1 MKWIWNRHKEKIITF
16 LLCGLLFFGVLSII
30 ALLGGAIMKIF
41 GFQYESV
48 GSIILF
54 FIITTIMS
62 FPLNLIASA
71 FSKAL
76 LKLGKINWRIAFILY
91 LVLDTV
97 ATSFGLKV
105 VDYYMPTVSATNIS
119 IIINIGLIKFEETTI
134 NNISAIA
141 IIKEYR
147 VPFLVVFL
155 ILVYLSISD
164 SQSL

>member
-1 MKWIWNRHKEKIITF
+1 MKNFKIDKEKFKTFAICGMIF
-16 LLCGLLFFGVLSII
+16 LLILSII
-30 ALLGGAIMKIF
+30 ALISGSIMKIF

-54 FIITTIMS
+54 FIIATIMS

-119 IIINIGLIKFEETTI
+119 III
-134 NNISAIA
+134 ISLLFAFMG
-141 IIKEYR
+141 KDDFKD
-147 VPFLVVFL
+147 VN
-155 ILVYLSISD
+155 
-164 SQSL
+164 

>member
-1 MKWIWNRHKEKIITF
+1 MKNFKIDKEKFKTFAICGMIF
-16 LLCGLLFFGVLSII
+16 LLILSII
-30 ALLGGAIMKIF
+30 ALIGGSIMKIF

-54 FIITTIMS
+54 FIIATIMS

-76 LKLGKINWRIAFILY
+76 LKLGKINWRTAFILY

-119 IIINIGLIKFEETTI
+119 III
-134 NNISAIA
+134 ISLLFAFMG
-141 IIKEYR
+141 KDDFKD
-147 VPFLVVFL
+147 VN
-155 ILVYLSISD
+155 
-164 SQSL
+164 

>member
-1 MKWIWNRHKEKIITF
+1 
-16 LLCGLLFFGVLSII
+16 
-30 ALLGGAIMKIF
+30 MKIF

-54 FIITTIMS
+54 FIIATIMS

-76 LKLGKINWRIAFILY
+76 LKLGKINWRTAFILY

-119 IIINIGLIKFEETTI
+119 III
-134 NNISAIA
+134 ISLLFAFMG
-141 IIKEYR
+141 KDDFKN
-147 VPFLVVFL
+147 VN
-155 ILVYLSISD
+155 
-164 SQSL
+164 

>member
-1 MKWIWNRHKEKIITF
+1 MKNFKIDKEKFKTF
-16 LLCGLLFFGVLSII
+16 AICGMIFLFILSII
-30 ALLGGAIMKIF
+30 ALISGYIIKIF

-54 FIITTIMS
+54 FIIATIMS

-71 FSKAL
+71 FPKAL
-76 LKLGKINWRIAFILY
+76 LKLGKINWRTAFILY

-119 IIINIGLIKFEETTI
+119 III
-134 NNISAIA
+134 ISLLFAFMG
-141 IIKEYR
+141 KDDFKN
-147 VPFLVVFL
+147 VN
-155 ILVYLSISD
+155 
-164 SQSL
+164 

>member
-1 MKWIWNRHKEKIITF
+1 MKNFKIDKEKFKTFAICGMIF
-16 LLCGLLFFGVLSII
+16 LLILSII
-30 ALLGGAIMKIF
+30 ALISGSIMKIF

-54 FIITTIMS
+54 FIIATIMS

-71 FSKAL
+71 FPKAL
-76 LKLGKINWRIAFILY
+76 LKLGKINWRTAFILY

-119 IIINIGLIKFEETTI
+119 III
-134 NNISAIA
+134 ISLLFAFMG
-141 IIKEYR
+141 KDD
-147 VPFLVVFL
+147 FKN
-155 ILVYLSISD
+155 VY
-164 SQSL
+164 

>member
-1 MKWIWNRHKEKIITF
+1 MKNFKIDKEKFKTFAICGMIF
-16 LLCGLLFFGVLSII
+16 LLILSII
-30 ALLGGAIMKIF
+30 ALISGSIMKIF

-54 FIITTIMS
+54 FIIATIMS

-76 LKLGKINWRIAFILY
+76 LKLGKINWRTAFILY

-119 IIINIGLIKFEETTI
+119 III
-134 NNISAIA
+134 ISLLFAFMG
-141 IIKEYR
+141 KDDFKN
-147 VPFLVVFL
+147 VN
-155 ILVYLSISD
+155 
-164 SQSL
+164 

>member
-1 MKWIWNRHKEKIITF
+1 MKNFKIDKEKFKTF
-16 LLCGLLFFGVLSII
+16 AICGMIFLFILSII
-30 ALLGGAIMKIF
+30 ALISGYIMKIF

-54 FIITTIMS
+54 FIIATIMS

-71 FSKAL
+71 FPKAL
-76 LKLGKINWRIAFILY
+76 LKLGKINWRTAFILY

-119 IIINIGLIKFEETTI
+119 III
-134 NNISAIA
+134 ISLLFAFMG
-141 IIKEYR
+141 KDDFKN
-147 VPFLVVFL
+147 VN
-155 ILVYLSISD
+155 
-164 SQSL
+164 

>member
-1 MKWIWNRHKEKIITF
+1 MKNFKIDKEKFKTF
-16 LLCGLLFFGVLSII
+16 AICGMIFLFILSII
-30 ALLGGAIMKIF
+30 ALISGSIMKIF

-54 FIITTIMS
+54 FIIATIMS

-71 FSKAL
+71 FPKAL
-76 LKLGKINWRIAFILY
+76 LKLGKINWRTAFILY

-119 IIINIGLIKFEETTI
+119 III
-134 NNISAIA
+134 ISLLFAFMG
-141 IIKEYR
+141 KDDFKN
-147 VPFLVVFL
+147 VN
-155 ILVYLSISD
+155 
-164 SQSL
+164 